1 MTRFR
6 HCAECKAALRD
17 TLLHGLAM
25 TLTDVAHE
33 QPRFTASAVLERR
46 GQKGKHARDALSL
59 LTTLA
64 VNSGAIRLDA
74 EGAYVVADEEGLCES
89 LHRYLR
95 AA

>member
-1 MTRFR
+1 MTRLR
-6 HCAECKAALRD
+6 YRAECRSALRD
-17 TLLHGLAM
+17 TLLHNLAM
-25 TLTDVAHE
+25 SLTDVAHE

-46 GQKGKHARDALSL
+46 GQKGKHVRDALDT

-64 VNSGAIRLDA
+64 LNAGAIRLDG